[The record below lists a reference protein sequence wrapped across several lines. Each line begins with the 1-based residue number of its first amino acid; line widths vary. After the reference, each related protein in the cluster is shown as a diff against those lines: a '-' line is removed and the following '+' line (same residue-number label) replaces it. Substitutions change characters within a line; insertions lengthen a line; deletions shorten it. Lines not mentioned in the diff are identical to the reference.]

1 MFIFVTMLTSH
12 LWNDF
17 VFIWL
22 RLKFKNIEQLSGD
35 WIEVEQFYEN
45 DSELFIIGQNKKQG

>member
-45 DSELFIIGQNKKQG
+45 DSELFIIGQNKK